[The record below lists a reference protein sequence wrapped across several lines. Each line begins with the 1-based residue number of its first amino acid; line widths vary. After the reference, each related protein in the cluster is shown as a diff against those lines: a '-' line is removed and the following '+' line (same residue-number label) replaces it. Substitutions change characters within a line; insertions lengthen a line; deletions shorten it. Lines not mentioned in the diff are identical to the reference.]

1 MMTRDYIERLF
12 RAHYRKMLV
21 LANTL
26 LHDEEAARDIVH
38 DVFSS
43 LLTGKLQNVNES
55 YLMRGV
61 RFACLK
67 RIRSLSTEEK
77 IKSLYAFDYDSVE
90 SDDWPDEEVV
100 ELLRNTVDKELPDL
114 TRRIV
119 RYRFNDRK
127 AYKEISDLLSV
138 SEVTVYNHLRH
149 AIEVLRKK
157 IKDHEG

>member
-1 MMTRDYIERLF
+1 MTRDYIERLF
-12 RAHYRKMLV
+12 RTHYRKMLI

-43 LLTGKLQNVNES
+43 LLTGKLESVNET
-55 YLMRGV
+55 YLLNGV

-77 IKSLYAFDYDSVE
+77 IKNLYAFDYDSDE
-90 SDDWPDEEVV
+90 SGDWPDEEVID
-100 ELLRNTVDKELPDL
+100 LLRKVIDQELPEL

-119 RYRFNDRK
+119 RYRFYDRK
-127 AYKEISDLLSV
+127 PYKEISRLLSV
-138 SEVTVYNHLRH
+138 SEVTVYKHLRH
-149 AIEVLRKK
+149 AINVLRKK